1 MQLPLAGKVGLV
13 TGSGRGLGRA
23 CARLLARDGAK
34 VVVVDLNPEDGAE
47 TVRLIA
53 QAGGEA
59 AFIRADVGK
68 SADIQAMVRFAR
80 DRFGG
85 LDCAVN
91 NAVCNIGRAPLAE
104 ISDEDWERGAAVNIT
119 GVFLC
124 MKYEIQAM
132 LERGGGSIVNIGSGN
147 EHSSVGGLAWY
158 LPAKQ
163 AAYGLARVAA
173 IDYGAKGIR
182 VNSVGPGSMWTPGL
196 REAAA
201 IDPGHVEG
209 LSARAELKRLAEP
222 EEVAEAVVWLCG
234 PRSSYVTGHTLV
246 ADGGAVLG

>member
-1 MQLPLAGKVGLV
+1 MNLLDGKVALV

-23 CARLLARDGAK
+23 CAQLLARDGAR
-34 VVVVDLNPEDGAE
+34 VVVVDRNDDDGTE

-53 QAGGEA
+53 ECGGEA
-59 AFIRADVGK
+59 AFVHADVGK
-68 SADIQAMVRFAR
+68 SADIQAMVRFAKE
-80 DRFGG
+80 RFGG

-91 NAVCNIGRAPLAE
+91 NAVANLGRTPLAE
-104 ISDEDWERGAAVNIT
+104 IDDDVWDRGIAVNVT

-132 LERGGGSIVNIGSGN
+132 LERGGGAIVNIGSGN
-147 EHSSVGGLAWY
+147 EHSAVGGLSWY

-163 AAYGLARVAA
+163 MAYGMARCAA
-173 IDYGAKGIR
+173 IDYGAQNIR

-196 REAAA
+196 RQSAAE
-201 IDPGHVEG
+201 IPQHVEL
-209 LSARAELKRLAEP
+209 LSARAQLKRLAEP
-222 EEVAEAVVWLCG
+222 EEVAEAVVWLCSS
-234 PRSSYVTGHTLV
+234 RSSYVTGHTLV